1 MKYFL
6 QFALLF
12 TLLIGC
18 TNNDAQSDFERQAFG
33 EPNGITQTDENGNI
47 IGDPDSDDWRTSPF
61 YAGLAEINPIF
72 PNPVL
77 YGSNGATLDV
87 FLNGTPLTS
96 VLELGY
102 FDFQNRWTQVQR
114 VDGITDFSQNPLIV
128 SPASFG
134 SNASLARGT
143 YRLVLLDG
151 NQRVITYGD
160 IEIE

>member
-1 MKYFL
+1 MNSL
-6 QFALLF
+6 RLTILLLF
-12 TLLIGC
+12 LTFGC
-18 TNNDAQSDFERQAFG
+18 TNNDAQSDFERQAFS
-33 EPNGITQTDENGNI
+33 PADGITQTDENGNI
-47 IGDPDSDDWRTSPF
+47 VGNPDTDDWRTSPF
-61 YAGLAEINPIF
+61 YAGLAEINPVF

-77 YGSNGATLDV
+77 YSSSATLDV

-114 VDGITDFSQNPLIV
+114 VDGVTDFSQNPLIV
-128 SPASFG
+128 NPASFG